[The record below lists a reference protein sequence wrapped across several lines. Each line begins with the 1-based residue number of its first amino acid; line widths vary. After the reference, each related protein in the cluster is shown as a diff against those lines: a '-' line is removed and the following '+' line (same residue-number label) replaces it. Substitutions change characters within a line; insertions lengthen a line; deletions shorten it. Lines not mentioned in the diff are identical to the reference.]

1 MKSIGRMREQ
11 KKIEER
17 TGGRAKVKG
26 KSLTGVFCQ
35 RPEKQFPCKVLFFCY
50 SELWLRSNQHDS
62 CANSTLKPGIS
73 HVRLAFELHEVPLAP
88 SSFLW
93 NYRSPIKVN
102 SYLPKCH

>member
-17 TGGRAKVKG
+17 TGGRAKVKA

-35 RPEKQFPCKVLFFCY
+35 RPEKQFPCKVLFSCY

-73 HVRLAFELHEVPLAP
+73 HVCLALSSMRFLLHQAVFSGMIEVP
-88 SSFLW
+88 
-93 NYRSPIKVN
+93 
-102 SYLPKCH
+102 